1 MSLYDD
7 VILPEFAIKIPQVA
21 VTPQSNNKS
30 TEQNQ
35 PPSST
40 KAKNENEIGKTYF

>member
-7 VILPEFAIKIPQVA
+7 VILPEFAIKIPQTVVA
-21 VTPQSNNKS
+21 PSKNNNN
-30 TEQNQ
+30 EQNQ
-35 PPSST
+35 AAVST